1 MPPIRIFTAPQ
12 VGTYILVTRRALSSR
27 TEAHPPF
34 AKRRTDHDTERNQH
48 GGLRESCAL
57 QGGPAPS
64 KGGKGS
70 VASGETRPRPSGHG
84 DGAAAP
90 SVALGAAPVPHT
102 VVDVVTDM
110 SGQNGRPQLHAAQR
124 AQPEPK
130 ASTFPPAPWHG
141 GMVVGVNVNGT
152 SARLG
157 TRVSANGSAEVL
169 GHELRLRLQ

>member
-1 MPPIRIFTAPQ
+1 MLPIRIFSAPQ
-12 VGTYILVTRRALSSR
+12 VGTYIFVTRRARSPW
-27 TEAHPPF
+27 TETHPPF
-34 AKRRTDHDTERNQH
+34 AKRRADHDTERNQH

-57 QGGPAPS
+57 QGSPAPS

-70 VASGETRPRPSGHG
+70 VVNGETRPPRPSGHG
-84 DGAAAP
+84 AGATAP
-90 SVALGAAPVPHT
+90 SVTLGAAPVPHT
-102 VVDVVTDM
+102 EVDVVTDM

-130 ASTFPPAPWHG
+130 VSTFPPAPWHG

-169 GHELRLRLQ
+169 GHELRL